1 MKKLLIEWKHFDK
14 NGVTC
19 KRCSQTGNNLSDV
32 IKQLKDKYISDG
44 IEIKFQETKLSES
57 RMAESNQILINGV
70 LLENLI
76 PGAKSGENYCNSCSD
91 LIDDPKGCHCRTV
104 NQGEAIYEDIPIDLI
119 KQAIKNYLN
128 KERRSMK
135 IKVLGSGC
143 ATCKKLYELTQEAV
157 KQLNLEEKV
166 EYITDVSKIIEMG
179 VMSSPVLAVNDK
191 PVSVGSVPDM
201 EKIKS
206 LLTKGIVNTEVK
218 KSECSC
224 GGKCC

>member
-1 MKKLLIEWKHFDK
+1 
-14 NGVTC
+14 
-19 KRCSQTGNNLSDV
+19 
-32 IKQLKDKYISDG
+32 
-44 IEIKFQETKLSES
+44 
-57 RMAESNQILINGV
+57 
-70 LLENLI
+70 
-76 PGAKSGENYCNSCSD
+76 
-91 LIDDPKGCHCRTV
+91 
-104 NQGEAIYEDIPIDLI
+104 
-119 KQAIKNYLN
+119 
-128 KERRSMK
+128 MK
-135 IKVLGSGC
+135 IQVLGSGC

>member
-1 MKKLLIEWKHFDK
+1 MDKFIIIAKKYLVYLTGLIFFVLFCTTVTAVYKYKTLLKKYALIQEGIKVNKITAGPVTTVTKTVRYIDLTDKEKEKIAVKFNQEIEWLNF
-14 NGVTC
+14 
-19 KRCSQTGNNLSDV
+19 V

-119 KQAIKNYLN
+119 KQAIKNYL
-128 KERRSMK
+128 KKRS
-135 IKVLGSGC
+135 
-143 ATCKKLYELTQEAV
+143 
-157 KQLNLEEKV
+157 
-166 EYITDVSKIIEMG
+166 
-179 VMSSPVLAVNDK
+179 
-191 PVSVGSVPDM
+191 
-201 EKIKS
+201 
-206 LLTKGIVNTEVK
+206 
-218 KSECSC
+218 
-224 GGKCC
+224 